1 MCISVSLF
9 CISVN
14 FIHIQSFLT
23 NFFFFFWSR
32 KKSFNTKGLGGV
44 ILLLTNDLL
53 GGRSPPSFPKF
64 QKFFEFFPA
73 LPLGKKTPLVRSF
86 SLNFSTFVFLFSY
99 FCFRKILFVQCLF
112 NFLKNWFLNVKRSL

>member
-9 CISVN
+9 VLVSTLYTYSR
-14 FIHIQSFLT
+14 FDQFL
-23 NFFFFFWSR
+23 FFFFWSR

-53 GGRSPPSFPKF
+53 GGRSPPHFPKF